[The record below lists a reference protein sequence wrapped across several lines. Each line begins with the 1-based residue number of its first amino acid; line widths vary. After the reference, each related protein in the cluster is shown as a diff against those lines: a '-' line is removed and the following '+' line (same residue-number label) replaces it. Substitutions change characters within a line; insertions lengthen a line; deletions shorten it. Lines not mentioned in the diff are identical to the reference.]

1 MNSKELKLKPQPEE
15 IIVNSMGE
23 FSNILSSG
31 RFKNFLFRGEPAKY
45 NSIIS
50 SALREFNSL
59 TGRHEY
65 PFIEMKEEFKREVF
79 HKLTMDERASFLAF
93 AQHHGLPTNLVDVT
107 YSPLIA
113 LYFAC
118 QPFVRE
124 ADESGSESPG
134 FVYLIE
140 DKMINISEIV
150 TKYEDNNILEL
161 FAKNRENIFME
172 FYKVFHKYE
181 EANPQAFSDRYKIL
195 MNEWDFY
202 CGEIEH
208 SDCTGLLAEAQR
220 FFDTPKET
228 VMDYLCLLQKF
239 LMNLINNAEAV
250 YYLNGIPNFIYNPI
264 LPFERG
270 RNQSGLFI
278 YESYISYTEQASNT
292 PVLARQRI
300 WPDKVIVVNNKD
312 RVLESLD
319 MLGINEKY
327 IYGDYDS
334 IARYIKR
341 KYRNTAQI

>member
-1 MNSKELKLKPQPEE
+1 MSAKEARWKPRPEE
-15 IIVNSMGE
+15 IVVNSMGE
-23 FSNILSSG
+23 FSDVLSDG

-45 NSIIS
+45 NSIVS

-59 TGRHEY
+59 AGRHEY

-79 HKLTMDERASFLAF
+79 HKLSMDERTSFLAF
-93 AQHHGLPTNLVDVT
+93 AQHHGLPTNLVDIT
-107 YSPLIA
+107 NSPLIA

-124 ADESGSESPG
+124 AGESSSESPG
-134 FVYLIE
+134 YVYLLE
-140 DKMINISEIV
+140 DRMINISELV
-150 TKYEDNNILEL
+150 GRYEDDNILEL
-161 FAKNRENIFME
+161 FAKNRGDIFMD

-181 EANPQAFSDRYKIL
+181 QSHPQAFRDRYQML
-195 MNEWDFY
+195 MNEWEIF
-202 CGEIEH
+202 CGEIERP
-208 SDCTGLLAEAQR
+208 DCTKLLEEARR
-220 FFDTPKET
+220 FFDIPKET

-239 LMNLINNAEAV
+239 LRNLITNAEAV

-270 RNQSGLFI
+270 RNQSGSFI
-278 YESYISYTEQASNT
+278 YEGYISYTERASNT

-300 WPDKVIVVNNKD
+300 WPDKVIVVNNKE

-341 KYRNTAQI
+341 KYKNNTLW